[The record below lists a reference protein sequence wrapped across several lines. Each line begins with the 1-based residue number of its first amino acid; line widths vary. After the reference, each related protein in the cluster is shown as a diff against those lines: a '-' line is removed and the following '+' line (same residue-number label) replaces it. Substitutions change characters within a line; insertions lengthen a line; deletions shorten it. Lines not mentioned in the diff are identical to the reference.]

1 MIDPQI
7 PMRLGAEVDDLR
19 AENAALK
26 AERDELERMLICV
39 ETNLSKTMSKSIQK
53 LQAKT
58 IREVLAMQKEKTE

>member
-19 AENAALK
+19 AENATLK

-58 IREVLAMQKEKTE
+58 IREVLCAMKGEA